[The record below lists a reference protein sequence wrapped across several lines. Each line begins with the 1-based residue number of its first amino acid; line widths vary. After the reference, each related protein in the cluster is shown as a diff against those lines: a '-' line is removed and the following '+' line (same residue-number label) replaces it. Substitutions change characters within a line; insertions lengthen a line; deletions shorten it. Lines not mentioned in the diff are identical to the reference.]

1 MGAAWVAGTVRARAL
16 LSRRVGA
23 VAARRLAGLGSVDA
37 VIRELGD
44 GPYGRDLR
52 PGLSSAQVETVIGAT
67 LLWQMR
73 VLAGWSP
80 GPGVRT
86 MRLLAAWFEI
96 VNTVDHA
103 RSLAGAQAPSDRVV
117 DPYRLGALATA
128 WPRLAATTSLSG
140 LRAELARTLWGDPG
154 AEEPAAVA
162 IGMAVAC
169 AARVAEQV
177 PRVAELAAGA
187 VALQVARER
196 FLTGRALTE
205 QVRRR
210 AEPLLGSRAMAAD
223 DLDGFAEGLRPAAR
237 WALGD
242 LAGPDALPRAE
253 TAWWRR
259 VERDAASL
267 VAGAGFGQET
277 TVGCV
282 AALAADARRVRAAVQ
297 FAAMGDTRLELFD
310 AAF

>member
-16 LSRRVGA
+16 LSRRVGP
-23 VAARRLAGLGSVDA
+23 VAARRLAGLGSLDA
-37 VIRELGD
+37 AIRELAG

-52 PGLSSAQVETVIGAT
+52 RGLTSAQVEAAIGGP

-73 VLAGWSP
+73 VLAGWLA

-86 MRLLAAWFEI
+86 MRLLAVWFEI

-103 RSLAGAQAPSDRVV
+103 RRLAGAQAPGEVV
-117 DPYRLGALATA
+117 EPYRLGALATA

-140 LRAELARTLWGDPG
+140 LRAELARTVWGDPG

-162 IGMAVAC
+162 IAMAVGG

-196 FLTGRALTE
+196 FLTGRELTE
-205 QVRRR
+205 PVRRR
-210 AEPLLGSRAMAAD
+210 AEPLLGSRAMKAD
-223 DLDGFAEGLRPAAR
+223 DLAGFAEGLRPAAR

-242 LAGPDALPRAE
+242 LAGPDLLPRAE
-253 TAWWRR
+253 TVWWRR
-259 VERDAASL
+259 VEREAASM
-267 VAGAGFGQET
+267 VGGAGFGPET
-277 TVGCV
+277 AVGCV

-297 FAAMGDTRLELFD
+297 FAALGVGGLELFD

>member
-23 VAARRLAGLGSVDA
+23 AGARRLAGLGSVDA

-44 GPYGRDLR
+44 GPYGRELR
-52 PGLSSAQVETVIGAT
+52 PGLTTAQVEAAIGRT

-73 VLAGWSP
+73 VLAGWLA

-86 MRLLAAWFEI
+86 VRLLAAWFEI

-103 RSLAGAQAPSDRVV
+103 RRLAGAQTADGTV

-128 WPRLAATTSLSG
+128 WPRLAATTSLAG
-140 LRAELARTLWGDPG
+140 LRAELARSIWGDPG

-177 PRVAELAAGA
+177 PRVNELAAGA
-187 VALQVARER
+187 AALQVARER
-196 FLTGRALTE
+196 FLTGRELTE

-210 AEPLLGSRAMAAD
+210 AGPLLGPQAMTAE
-223 DLDGFAEGLRPAAR
+223 DLAGYTEGLRPAAR
-237 WALGD
+237 WALAD
-242 LAGPDALPRAE
+242 LAGPDPLPRAE
-253 TAWWRR
+253 TAWWQR
-259 VERDAASL
+259 VEREAASM

-277 TVGCV
+277 AVGCV
-282 AALAADARRVRAAVQ
+282 AALAADARRLRGAVQ
-297 FAAMGDTRLELFD
+297 LAALGDGRLELFD

>member
-23 VAARRLAGLGSVDA
+23 AAARRLAGLGSIDA
-37 VIRELGD
+37 VIRELAD
-44 GPYGRDLR
+44 GPYGRELR
-52 PGLSSAQVETVIGAT
+52 PGLTTAQVEAAIGRT
-67 LLWQMR
+67 LLWEMR
-73 VLAGWSP
+73 VLAGWLA

-86 MRLLAAWFEI
+86 VRLLAAWFEI

-103 RSLAGAQAPSDRVV
+103 RSLAGAAGGAV

-128 WPRLAATTSLSG
+128 WPRLAATTSLAG
-140 LRAELARTLWGDPG
+140 LRAELARTVWGDPG

-162 IGMAVAC
+162 IAMAVAC

-177 PRVAELAAGA
+177 PRVSELAAGA
-187 VALQVARER
+187 AALQVARER
-196 FLTGRALTE
+196 FLTGRELTE

-210 AEPLLGSRAMAAD
+210 AEPLLGPQAMTAD
-223 DLDGFAEGLRPAAR
+223 DLAGYAGDLRPAAR
-237 WALGD
+237 WALAD
-242 LAGPDALPRAE
+242 LAGPDPLPRAE

-259 VERDAASL
+259 VEREAASM

-277 TVGCV
+277 AVGCV
-282 AALAADARRVRAAVQ
+282 AALAADARRLRGAVQ
-297 FAAMGDTRLELFD
+297 LAALGDGRLELFD